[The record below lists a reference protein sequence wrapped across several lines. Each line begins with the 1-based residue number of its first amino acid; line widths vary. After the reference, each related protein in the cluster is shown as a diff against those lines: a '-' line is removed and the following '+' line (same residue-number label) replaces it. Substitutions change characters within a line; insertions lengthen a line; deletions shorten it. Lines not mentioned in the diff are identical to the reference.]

1 MSGAMD
7 AGPGRGHWDAIVC
20 GAGVAGLATARA
32 LDLAGLRVL
41 LLEKQRVPVPI
52 AKGEVLQ
59 PSSVRILREWG
70 VMPLL
75 LRRGAVPLGQLMIR
89 DADGRRLMLF
99 DYRTMPGEDRQLFSL
114 DYPEILA
121 ALRESL
127 GERVESWSG
136 ALVEGL
142 VRDGGRV
149 SGVRVARQGHEREL
163 TAPLVVAA
171 DGRSSKLRRD
181 AGIGT
186 SSAEYGHRLLS
197 FDIDGVPAA
206 APEVTTYLTGEGLR
220 LAYPLPG
227 GRMRLY
233 AQVRPDALRGT
244 GPERQAR
251 LEDWCRDLLAG
262 TPALRPLEERLRAS
276 FGSRQLLNLWRF
288 TADVLAVP
296 GLALVGEAAHC
307 VHPMAA
313 QGMNT
318 AIADAEALAACLTG
332 RGFTADA
339 STATAT
345 ATASST
351 ATATA
356 AVDRALEAYAAQRVD
371 WVRHMDRMSH
381 DATRMITQLSRS
393 GQALGRRVLRRMDG
407 NPRLRYQATYNMA
420 GLGIRPFTAL
430 DRLHQLGLPD
440 PRARRVPDWA

>member
-1 MSGAMD
+1 MSATPG
-7 AGPGRGHWDAIVC
+7 AGPHAWDVIVC

-41 LLEKQRVPVPI
+41 LLDKQRVPVPI

-59 PSSVRILREWG
+59 PSSVRILRSWG
-70 VMPLL
+70 VLPRLL
-75 LRRGAVPLGQLMIR
+75 DRGAVPLGRLMVR

-99 DYRTMPGEDRQLFSL
+99 DYRTMPGADRLLFSL

-127 GERVESWSG
+127 GERVEFWSG

-142 VRDGGRV
+142 IRDGRRV
-149 SGVRVARQGHEREL
+149 AGVRVSWQGQTREL

-171 DGRSSKLRRD
+171 DGRSSKLRRA
-181 AGIGT
+181 AGIDTT
-186 SSAEYGHRLLS
+186 STEYAHRLLS
-197 FDIDGVPAA
+197 FDIDGVPEA
-206 APEVTTYLTGEGLR
+206 APEVTSYLTGQGLR

-227 GRMRLY
+227 ARMRLY
-233 AQVRPDALRGT
+233 AQVRPDTLRGT
-244 GPERQAR
+244 GKERAEL
-251 LEDWCRDLLAG
+251 LEQWCRELLDG
-262 TPALRPLEERLRAS
+262 TPALRPLEERLRDS

-288 TADVLAVP
+288 TATVLAVP

-318 AIADAEALAACLTG
+318 AIADAEALAACLTE
-332 RGFTADA
+332 RGFAARPAPA
-339 STATAT
+339 SG
-345 ATASST
+345 
-351 ATATA
+351 
-356 AVDRALEAYAAQRVD
+356 DRALQAYQAQRTV

-393 GQALGRRVLRRMDG
+393 GQAIGRRVLRRMDG

-420 GLGIRPFTAL
+420 GLGIRPFSVL

>member
-1 MSGAMD
+1 MSGAVGG
-7 AGPGRGHWDAIVC
+7 GPGRGPWDAIVC

-127 GERVESWSG
+127 GERVECWPG

-142 VRDGGRV
+142 IRDGGRV
-149 SGVRVARQGHEREL
+149 SGVRVARQGREREL

-186 SSAEYGHRLLS
+186 TSAEYGHRLLS

-227 GRMRLY
+227 ARMRLY

-251 LEDWCRDLLAG
+251 LEGWCHELLAG

-276 FGSRQLLNLWRF
+276 LGSRQLLNLWRF

-332 RGFTADA
+332 RGFAAGA
-339 STATAT
+339 STAT
-345 ATASST
+345 
-351 ATATA
+351 
-356 AVDRALEAYAAQRVD
+356 VDRALEAYAAQRVG

-393 GQALGRRVLRRMDG
+393 GQAIGRRVLRRMDG

>member
-1 MSGAMD
+1 MSGAVD

-20 GAGVAGLATARA
+20 GAGVAGLAAARA

-332 RGFTADA
+332 RGFTAGA
-339 STATAT
+339 STA
-345 ATASST
+345 AS
-351 ATATA
+351 TATA

>member
-1 MSGAMD
+1 MSGAVD
-7 AGPGRGHWDAIVC
+7 GGQGRGPWDAIVC
-20 GAGVAGLATARA
+20 GAGVAGLAAARA

-127 GERVESWSG
+127 SERVESWPG

-149 SGVRVARQGHEREL
+149 SGVRVVRQGREREL

-186 SSAEYGHRLLS
+186 TSAEYGHRLLS

-227 GRMRLY
+227 ARMRLY

-251 LEDWCRDLLAG
+251 LEDWCRELLAG

-332 RGFTADA
+332 RGFGADA

-345 ATASST
+345 A
-351 ATATA
+351 
-356 AVDRALEAYAAQRVD
+356 DRALEAYAAQRVD

>member
-1 MSGAMD
+1 MSGAVGT
-7 AGPGRGHWDAIVC
+7 GPDRGPWDAIVC

-136 ALVEGL
+136 ARVEGL

-149 SGVRVARQGHEREL
+149 SGVRVAREGREREL
-163 TAPLVVAA
+163 SAPLVVAA

-186 SSAEYGHRLLS
+186 TSAEYGHRLLS
-197 FDIDGVPAA
+197 FDIEGVPAA
-206 APEVTTYLTGEGLR
+206 APEVTTYLTGQGLR

-227 GRMRLY
+227 ARMRLY

-251 LEDWCRDLLAG
+251 LDSWCRELLSG
-262 TPALRPLEERLRAS
+262 TPALRPLEERLRAGL
-276 FGSRQLLNLWRF
+276 GSRQLLNLWRF

-332 RGFTADA
+332 RGFAAGAYTA

-345 ATASST
+345 
-351 ATATA
+351 
-356 AVDRALEAYAAQRVD
+356 VDRALDAYAAQRVA

-393 GQALGRRVLRRMDG
+393 GQAIGRRVLRRMDG

>member
-1 MSGAMD
+1 MSTEPGSGPD
-7 AGPGRGHWDAIVC
+7 SEPGSGPGSGPHTWDAIVC

-41 LLEKQRVPVPI
+41 LLEKRRVPAPV

-59 PSSVRILREWG
+59 PSSVRILRDWG
-70 VMPLL
+70 VLPML

-89 DADGRRLMLF
+89 DAHGRRLMLF
-99 DYRTMPGEDRQLFSL
+99 DYRTIPGDDRQLYSL

-127 GERVESWSG
+127 GEGVESWPG
-136 ALVEGL
+136 ALVEEPI
-142 VRDGGRV
+142 RDGGRV
-149 SGVRVARQGHEREL
+149 SGVRVSWRGRTREL
-163 TAPLVVAA
+163 AAPLVVAA
-171 DGRSSKLRRD
+171 DGRSSRLRRS
-181 AGIGT
+181 AGIETT
-186 SSAEYGHRLLS
+186 STEYPHRLLS
-197 FDIDGVPAA
+197 FDIDVEGVPAA
-206 APEVTTYLTGEGLR
+206 APEVTTYLTGQGLR

-227 GRMRLY
+227 RRMRLY
-233 AQVRPDALRGT
+233 AQVSPDALRGA
-244 GPERQAR
+244 GREHLER
-251 LEDWCRDLLAG
+251 WCRELLDG
-262 TPALRPLEERLRAS
+262 TPALRPLEERLEGS
-276 FGSRQLLNLWRF
+276 LGSRQLLNLWRF
-288 TADVLAVP
+288 TASVLAVP

-318 AIADAEALAACLTG
+318 AIADAEALARCLAD
-332 RGFTADA
+332 RGFADRGFA
-339 STATAT
+339 ARPS
-345 ATASST
+345 
-351 ATATA
+351 ATA
-356 AVDRALEAYAAQRVD
+356 ADRALEAYQAERSA

-381 DATRMITQLSRS
+381 DATRMITQLSRP
-393 GQALGRRVLRRMDG
+393 GQAIGRRVLRRMDG

>member
-1 MSGAMD
+1 MSGS
-7 AGPGRGHWDAIVC
+7 AGGGPDRGAWDAIVC

-99 DYRTMPGEDRQLFSL
+99 DYRTMPGEDRQLYSL

-121 ALRESL
+121 ALRDSL
-127 GERVESWSG
+127 GERVESWPG

-142 VRDGGRV
+142 LRDGGRV
-149 SGVRVARQGHEREL
+149 SGVRVSWQGREREL

-186 SSAEYGHRLLS
+186 TSAEYGHRLLS

-227 GRMRLY
+227 ARMRLY

-251 LEDWCRDLLAG
+251 LEAWCRELLAG

-276 FGSRQLLNLWRF
+276 LGSRQLLNLWRF

-318 AIADAEALAACLTG
+318 AIADAEALATCLTG
-332 RGFTADA
+332 RGFAAGA
-339 STATAT
+339 SAATAT
-345 ATASST
+345 AT
-351 ATATA
+351 
-356 AVDRALEAYAAQRVD
+356 VDRALEAYAAQRVG

>member
-1 MSGAMD
+1 MSGAVGD
-7 AGPGRGHWDAIVC
+7 GPWDAIVC

-32 LDLAGLRVL
+32 LELAGLRVL

-70 VMPLL
+70 VLPLL

-127 GERVESWSG
+127 GERVESWPG
-136 ALVEGL
+136 ARVEGL

-149 SGVRVARQGHEREL
+149 SGVRVVRQGRQREL

-171 DGRSSKLRRD
+171 DGRSSKLRRE

-186 SSAEYGHRLLS
+186 TSAEYGHRLLS

-206 APEVTTYLTGEGLR
+206 APEVTTYLTGDGLR

-227 GRMRLY
+227 ARMRLY
-233 AQVRPDALRGT
+233 AQVRPDALRGA
-244 GPERQAR
+244 GPERRAR
-251 LEDWCRDLLAG
+251 LEGWCRELLAG

-276 FGSRQLLNLWRF
+276 LGSRQLLDLWRF
-288 TADVLAVP
+288 TAEVLAVP

-332 RGFTADA
+332 RGPTAGA
-339 STATAT
+339 
-345 ATASST
+345 
-351 ATATA
+351 ATA
-356 AVDRALEAYAAQRVD
+356 AATVDGALRAYAAQRVG

-381 DATRMITQLSRS
+381 DATRMITQLSRP

>member
-1 MSGAMD
+1 MSGAVD

-332 RGFTADA
+332 RGFTAGA
-339 STATAT
+339 STAVVTATAT
-345 ATASST
+345 ATAN
-351 ATATA
+351 A

>member
-1 MSGAMD
+1 MSGAVD
-7 AGPGRGHWDAIVC
+7 GGPDRGPWDAIVC

-99 DYRTMPGEDRQLFSL
+99 DYRTMPGEDRRLFSL

-127 GERVESWSG
+127 GEQVECWSG

-142 VRDGGRV
+142 VRDGGGRV
-149 SGVRVARQGHEREL
+149 SGVRVVRQGREWEL

-186 SSAEYGHRLLS
+186 TSAEYGHRLLS

-227 GRMRLY
+227 ARMRLY

-251 LEDWCRDLLAG
+251 LEDWCRELLAG

-332 RGFTADA
+332 RGFAARA

-345 ATASST
+345 
-351 ATATA
+351 
-356 AVDRALEAYAAQRVD
+356 VDRALEAYAAQRVD

-381 DATRMITQLSRS
+381 DATRMITQLSRP